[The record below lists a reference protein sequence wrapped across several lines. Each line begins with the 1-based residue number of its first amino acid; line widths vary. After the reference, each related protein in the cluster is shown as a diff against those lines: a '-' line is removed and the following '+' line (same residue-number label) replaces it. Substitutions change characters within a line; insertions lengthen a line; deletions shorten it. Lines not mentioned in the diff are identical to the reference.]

1 MSGCIVSPA
10 AWFQRPTTRSISF
23 KKHRPSVLKYAWPR
37 MPAPRLR
44 AARVGSPNRTVY
56 LHPEIVVTNDDIAS
70 SRVISGGS
78 PSQFGIDVQLNSA
91 GAEKMSPIG
100 GAAVI
105 SGAYTQADA
114 QRIAAGMIGAPR

>member
-1 MSGCIVSPA
+1 
-10 AWFQRPTTRSISF
+10 
-23 KKHRPSVLKYAWPR
+23 

-44 AARVGSPNRTVY
+44 AARVGSSNRTVY

-100 GAAVI
+100 AAVI
-105 SGAYTQADA
+105 SGAYMQADA